1 MDIERLML
9 KSRGLAINDSEAQPD
24 MGRLRAYRLGRIQA
38 EVRARDLG
46 GLLLFDSVNIRYA
59 SAAVLNATDSHPV
72 APRQATPDRVR
83 LATGRGIG
91 RLIASGMTVLA
102 GGAAVSLTRCRRER
116 LGLSDLRAERRLR
129 RSAGSA

>member
-38 EVRARDLG
+38 KVRARDLG

-59 SAAVLNATDSHPV
+59 SAAVLSAIES
-72 APRQATPDRVR
+72 R
-83 LATGRGIG
+83 
-91 RLIASGMTVLA
+91 S
-102 GGAAVSLTRCRRER
+102 RR
-116 LGLSDLRAERRLR
+116 RR
-129 RSAGSA
+129 